1 MIITAIIKN
10 YFILRNTNWLVIL
23 GVISISAFHLQ
34 EAYAYIDAGSGSVVI
49 QMIIGAL
56 VGIGITL
63 KLYWYK
69 LKTNFTG
76 LLKRNQK

>member
-1 MIITAIIKN
+1 
-10 YFILRNTNWLVIL
+10 LRNTNWLVIL
-23 GVISISAFHLQ
+23 GVISISVFQLH

-56 VGIGITL
+56 VGVGITL

-69 LKTNFTG
+69 FKAKFEG